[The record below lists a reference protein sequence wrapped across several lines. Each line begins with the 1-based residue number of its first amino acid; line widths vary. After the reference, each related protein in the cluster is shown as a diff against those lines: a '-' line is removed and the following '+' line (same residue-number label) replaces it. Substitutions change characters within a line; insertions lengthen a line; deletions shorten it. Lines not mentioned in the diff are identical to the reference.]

1 MLCVH
6 YIYYICQWITLTMI
20 SLFYYCAGC
29 LLSRVTSEDNSLCDL
44 RLKLRFFS
52 LLDVNELADITKE
65 TSCSPTDLIINRHQ
79 CFHPTASSLI
89 WKVLM
94 FF

>member
-29 LLSRVTSEDNSLCDL
+29 PLSRVTSEDNSLCDL

-52 LLDVNELADITKE
+52 LLDANELADITKE
-65 TSCSPTDLIINRHQ
+65 TSCSPTDLIINIHQ
-79 CFHPTASSLI
+79 CFH
-89 WKVLM
+89 VLLA
-94 FF
+94 F